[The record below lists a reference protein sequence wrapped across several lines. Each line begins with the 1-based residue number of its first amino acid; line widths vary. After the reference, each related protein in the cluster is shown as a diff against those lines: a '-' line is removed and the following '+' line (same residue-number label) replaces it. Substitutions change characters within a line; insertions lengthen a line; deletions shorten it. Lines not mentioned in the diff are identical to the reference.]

1 MHLVTASQMQHMDK
15 QTIESFGIPGI
26 VLMENAGRGA
36 VDFLVKKYPDL
47 KNKKTAVIAGRGNN
61 GGDGFVIARYLLE
74 KNVDITVFL
83 LSRISNV
90 TGDAK
95 ANLELFQKLCKHYGQ
110 PRIIEIP
117 DSAAFEEYKQGILS
131 HQLFIDAI
139 LGTGLNSDVQGFFK
153 EVIELLNATA
163 CPVFSVDIPSGLNSD
178 TGKPMGTAIK
188 AAATA
193 TFAFAKVGHILYP
206 GNIHTG
212 DLEIIDIGIPLL
224 VSDTENLSLSMLEKK
239 DIAAKFSPREF
250 NTHKGSFGHLLVIAG
265 SEGKTGAAA
274 LCSNAAMRC
283 GTGRVTLGIAKS
295 LNPILE
301 PMVIE
306 PMTYPLSEK
315 NRVSEENR
323 MPEKNKGYVSDACLD
338 DILALLKDKQA
349 MAIGPGLGTHKSTQK
364 LVKQLIEKSPV
375 PMVIDADAI
384 NCIADDPKI
393 LNKKQAPAI
402 LTPHPGE
409 MARLCGK
416 TTAQIQADRIT
427 VASGFAAEHDVTL
440 VLKGAQTIIALPD
453 GRSFI
458 CPAGNPGMASA
469 GTGDVLTGIISGFC
483 AQGFSMEDA
492 GCAGVYIHGMSADI
506 LSDKIGRFGFIAS
519 DLVQQIPES
528 IHSCL
533 L

>member
-1 MHLVTASQMQHMDK
+1 MYLVTASQMQHMDK

-36 VDFLVKKYPDL
+36 VNFLIKKYPDL

-61 GGDGFVIARYLLE
+61 GGDGFVMARYLLE
-74 KNVDITVFL
+74 KNVDVTVFL

-95 ANLELFQKLCKHYGQ
+95 ANLELFQKLCKQYGRN
-110 PRIIEIP
+110 RIMEIP
-117 DSAAFEEYKQGILS
+117 DVDAFEEHKPWILS
-131 HQLFIDAI
+131 HPLFIDAI

-153 EVIELLNATA
+153 DAIDLLNSCA

-178 TGKPMGTAIK
+178 TGQPMGTAIK

-193 TFAFAKVGHILYP
+193 TFAFAKVGHVLYP

-212 DLEIIDIGIPLL
+212 ELEIIDIGIPRLI
-224 VSDTENLSLSMLEKK
+224 SDTENLSLSVLEKK

-283 GTGRVTLGIAKS
+283 GTGKVTLGIAKS

-301 PMVIE
+301 TMVIE
-306 PMTYPLSEK
+306 PMTYPLPEK
-315 NRVSEENR
+315 NRVSE
-323 MPEKNKGYVSDACLD
+323 KDKGYLSDSCLD
-338 DILALLKDKQA
+338 EILALLKDKQA
-349 MAIGPGLGTHKSTQK
+349 MAIGPGLGTHKSTQS

-384 NCIADDPKI
+384 NCIVDDPGI

-409 MARLCGK
+409 MARLCNK
-416 TTAQIQADRIT
+416 TTGQIQANRIT
-427 VASGFAAEHDVTL
+427 IASGFAAEHDVTL

-458 CPAGNPGMASA
+458 CPTGNPGLASG

-506 LSDKIGRFGFIAS
+506 LSDKMGRVGFIAS
-519 DLVQQIPES
+519 DLIQQIPES
-528 IHSCL
+528 IHICL
-533 L
+533 Q